1 MSTQPEP
8 GPSSPLR
15 PAPPRV
21 ALVESV
27 RLIILALS
35 AAAGWGV
42 AQVFD
47 LEGTNLSVALALGA
61 LIGYVLGGVF
71 GRSTVTAMSAV
82 ERRFQ
87 KASAAEIFAGAV
99 GLILGV
105 LLAFLLT
112 FPLLQLPPLAAYP
125 AVAFVYLV
133 LGVIGF
139 RLGRAKREDFF
150 SMMGLKPRAAG
161 QGGELSVLDT
171 SALVDGRLP
180 DVVRAGFLTGTLLV
194 TDGVLNELRMLGDSS
209 DPSRRDRGRRGLEA
223 IERLQRDPLVDV
235 VLVDAVPEFQGG
247 DVDAALARLARERRA
262 GLVTNDAQLA
272 KVAEAVGVPVRSL
285 SRLAVAMRPAVTPG
299 QVLDLRLTRTGR
311 DEGQAVG
318 NLEDGT
324 MVVVQGAA
332 SHVGSQARV
341 RVTNVL
347 NTANG
352 RLLFAELEEGRA

>member
-1 MSTQPEP
+1 MSTQPES
-8 GPSSPLR
+8 GRSRLR

-35 AAAGWGV
+35 TAAGWGI
-42 AQVFD
+42 AQVLD
-47 LEGTNLSVALALGA
+47 LRDTDLSIALALGA
-61 LIGYVLGGVF
+61 LIGYVAGGVF

-87 KASAAEIFAGAV
+87 KASAAEIFVGTI

-112 FPLLQLPPLAAYP
+112 FPLLRLPSIAAYP

-139 RLGRAKREDFF
+139 RVGRAKREDFF

-161 QGGELSVLDT
+161 GAGDLAVLDT
-171 SALVDGRLP
+171 SALVDGRLV
-180 DVVRAGFLTGTLLV
+180 DVVRSGFLAGTLLV
-194 TDGVLNELRMLGDSS
+194 ADGVLTELRLLGDSS
-209 DPSRRDRGRRGLEA
+209 DPARRDRGRRGLEA
-223 IERLQRDPLVDV
+223 LERLQRDPVVEV
-235 VLVDAVPEFQGG
+235 VLVDGVPEFEGD
-247 DVDAALARLARERRA
+247 DVDAALVRLARERRA
-262 GLVTNDAQLA
+262 ALVTNDVQLS
-272 KVAEAVGVPVRSL
+272 KVADAVGVPVRSL
-285 SRLAVAMRPAVTPG
+285 SRLASAMRPAVAPG

-318 NLEDGT
+318 HLEDGT

-332 SHVGSQARV
+332 SRIGSDARI

-352 RLLFAELEEGRA
+352 RLLFAELEEARG